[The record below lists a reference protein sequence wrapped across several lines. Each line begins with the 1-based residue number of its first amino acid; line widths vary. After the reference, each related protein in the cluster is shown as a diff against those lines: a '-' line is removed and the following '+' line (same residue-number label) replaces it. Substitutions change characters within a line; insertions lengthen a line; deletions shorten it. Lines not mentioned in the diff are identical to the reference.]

1 MSQDR
6 PHVSVLL
13 NEVLRVLAPGD
24 GELFVDGTFGAG
36 GYSRAILDSA
46 DCRVIGIDRD
56 PRAIAFG
63 REMEAEYGGRLT
75 VLEGCYADMDVLLA
89 GIGVTKVDG
98 IALDIGVS
106 SMQIDEAD
114 RGFSFNRDG
123 PLDMRMSAEG
133 PTAADVVNTES
144 ETELANIIYRL
155 GEERLSRVVAREI
168 VKRRELKLF
177 TSTLELAEAVATVVL
192 PTGKGIH
199 PATRTFQ
206 ALRIFVNDELG
217 QLSAG
222 LIASERLLSEGG
234 RLAVVSFHSLEDRR
248 VKSFLTKRSAAR
260 ANPSRHL
267 PPSDDGPASSFKLIK
282 RGAIKAGEEEIS
294 ANVRSRSA
302 RLRGAIRTDAPAMED
317 EG

>member
-1 MSQDR
+1 MTQDR

-13 NEVLRVLAPGD
+13 NEVLNVLAPQD

-36 GYSRAILDSA
+36 GYSRALLEA
-46 DCRVIGIDRD
+46 ANCRVIGIDRD
-56 PRAIAFG
+56 PRAITFG
-63 REMEAEYGGRLT
+63 REMEKEFDGRLT
-75 VLEGCYADMDVLLA
+75 VLDGCYADMHELLG
-89 GIGVTKVDG
+89 GIGVSTVDG
-98 IALDIGVS
+98 ITLDIGVS
-106 SMQIDEAD
+106 SMQIDEAE
-114 RGFSFNRDG
+114 RGFSFNKEG

-133 PTAADVVNTES
+133 PTAADVVNNES

-155 GEERLSRVVAREI
+155 GEERFSRAVAREI
-168 VKRRELKLF
+168 IKRREVKLF
-177 TSTLELAEAVATVVL
+177 TSTVELAEAVAAVVL

-222 LIASERLLSEGG
+222 LAASERLLSPGG

-267 PPSDDGPASSFKLIK
+267 PPSDDGASPSFKLTK
-282 RGAIKAGEEEIS
+282 RGAVKAGAEELAIN
-294 ANVRSRSA
+294 ARSRSA
-302 RLRGAIRTDAPAMED
+302 RLRGAIRTDALPMED
-317 EG
+317 EV

>member
-6 PHVSVLL
+6 PHISVLL
-13 NEVLRVLAPGD
+13 DEVLGVLAPRD
-24 GELFVDGTFGAG
+24 GELIIDGTFGAG
-36 GYSRAILDSA
+36 GYSRAILDAA

-63 REMEAEYGGRLT
+63 REMEAEYNGRLT
-75 VLEGCYADMDVLLA
+75 VLEGCYADMDELLA
-89 GIGVTKVDG
+89 NVGVTKVDG

-114 RGFSFNRDG
+114 RGFSFNKDG

-155 GEERLSRVVAREI
+155 GEERLSRAVAREI
-168 VKRRELKLF
+168 VKRREVKLF
-177 TSTLELAEAVATVVL
+177 ISTVELAEAVAAVVL

-217 QLSAG
+217 QLSTG
-222 LIASERLLSEGG
+222 LVASEKLLSEGG

-282 RGAIKAGEEEIS
+282 RGAIKAGGDEIS
-294 ANVRSRSA
+294 ANARSRSA
-302 RLRGAIRTDAPAMED
+302 RLRGAIRTNAPVMEED
-317 EG
+317 V

>member
-6 PHVSVLL
+6 PHISVLL
-13 NEVLRVLAPGD
+13 DEVLGVLAPRD
-24 GELFVDGTFGAG
+24 GELIIDGTFGAG
-36 GYSRAILDSA
+36 GYSRAILDAA

-63 REMEAEYGGRLT
+63 REMEAEYNGRLT
-75 VLEGCYADMDVLLA
+75 VLEGCYADMDELLA
-89 GIGVTKVDG
+89 NIGVTKVDG

-114 RGFSFNRDG
+114 RGFSFNKDG

-155 GEERLSRVVAREI
+155 GEERLSRAVAREI
-168 VKRRELKLF
+168 VKRREVKLF
-177 TSTLELAEAVATVVL
+177 TSTVELAEAVAAVVL

-217 QLSAG
+217 QLSTG
-222 LIASERLLSEGG
+222 LVASEKLLSEGG

-282 RGAIKAGEEEIS
+282 RGAIKAGGDEIS
-294 ANVRSRSA
+294 ANARSRSA
-302 RLRGAIRTDAPAMED
+302 RLRGAIRTNAPVMEED
-317 EG
+317 V